1 MSARARKAVAAV
13 THSKRDK
20 PGRKSDKPAAGT
32 VGLKY
37 ACTVEIIFMI
47 RIMNTRGFV
56 ELVVLQFLPA
66 STQRK
71 FRRKCVSRALHLYRL
86 KCIVGDMPFHFLHQ
100 SLSRCMTIELRFAL
114 CRAK

>member
-56 ELVVLQFLPA
+56 ELVVVLQFLPG
-66 STQRK
+66 K
-71 FRRKCVSRALHLYRL
+71 
-86 KCIVGDMPFHFLHQ
+86 Q
-100 SLSRCMTIELRFAL
+100 SLEGLPVRNVSFVASVSVVS
-114 CRAK
+114 